1 MTASRDVLGSGEG
14 QIEYAHESAIERVDE
29 WHPVTG
35 EMLEALGVVLGP
47 RHPHEPPFLGGC
59 SDRVRANRPFG
70 EGMAGEDADT
80 VHLDIDGSRRSP
92 AVEDDRSMIAEDDR
106 RGGARQ
112 PRGEFVEYRLDRSA

>member
-1 MTASRDVLGSGEG
+1 MFVGSGEG

-35 EMLEALGVVLGP
+35 EMLEDLGVVLGP

-92 AVEDDRSMIAEDDR
+92 AVEDDRSMRVVEWALALIAAVVAGVLAFIR
-106 RGGARQ
+106 
-112 PRGEFVEYRLDRSA
+112 

>member
-1 MTASRDVLGSGEG
+1 MFVGSGEG

-35 EMLEALGVVLGP
+35 EMLEDLGVVLGP

-70 EGMAGEDADT
+70 EGMAGDDADT
-80 VHLDIDGSRRSP
+80 VHLHIDGSRSSP
-92 AVEDDRSMIAEDDR
+92 AIVVTRSMIVEDGRLGD
-106 RGGARQ
+106 ARQ
-112 PRGEFVEYRLDRSA
+112 PRR